1 MLVQLIC
8 VDRRY
13 QRMNCFNMRELQSI
27 LKKRF
32 FTDLITTNDNRE
44 LLHSTVIGLRYK
56 ENSTNLIDPST
67 FLFNTKGTTTS
78 SKSRFTSLNYT

>member
-1 MLVQLIC
+1 MLAQLIC

-32 FTDLITTNDNRE
+32 FTDLITTNDHRD
-44 LLHSTVIGLRYK
+44 LLHSTMIGLRYK
-56 ENSTNLIDPST
+56 ENSTNLVDSSM
-67 FLFNTKGTTTS
+67 FLFNTKGTTTT
-78 SKSRFTSLNYT
+78 SKSRFTNLYDL